1 MENFDLTYV
10 TMDSLSEGV
19 GSSQITPLILKLAD
33 HGMKIK
39 LISCEKQ
46 IPLAD
51 FSESFSKLGIVWKA
65 RNFGSGGNFGGL
77 IRLNDLRREISKTA
91 IIHGRSDIPTVSG
104 ILSKEAPVLWDV
116 RSLWADQKVMI
127 QNSPMS
133 KLLYKSYH
141 KFEQISAH
149 RSMAMSTLTHAVV
162 PILESRNKI
171 LPNLRTV
178 IPTTT
183 DLQKFRLHT
192 RMPSNVV
199 ALFSGTFNNYYD
211 LELSAEF
218 MKELRKIIEVETHWA
233 KPRETTVVKIGVGE
247 ERTFE
252 ITQEM
257 MAEFIPNYSF
267 GVSVCKLDSGD
278 SLAAAMPTK
287 IAEFLACGRPVVI
300 NKGLGDLDAF
310 IKEFN
315 AGVILDGTSDNLGSS
330 TVELVSL
337 IKDPET
343 PARCRALA
351 EKYFNMDT
359 AVNKYISIYSK
370 MLE

>member
-1 MENFDLTYV
+1 
-10 TMDSLSEGV
+10 MDSLSEGV
-19 GSSQITPLILKLAD
+19 GSSQITPLILKLAE

-39 LISCEKQ
+39 LISCEKFM
-46 IPLAD
+46 PLGEL
-51 FSESFSKLGIVWKA
+51 SERFSKFGVVWKA
-65 RNFGSGGNFGGL
+65 RNFGLGGNLGGL
-77 IRLNDLRREISKTA
+77 LRLNDLRREISGTA

-104 ILSKEAPVLWDV
+104 IFSKEAPVLWDV

-127 QNSPMS
+127 QDNAINR
-133 KLLYKSYH
+133 LLYKSYH
-141 KFEQISAH
+141 KFEQISAN
-149 RSMAMSTLTHAVV
+149 RSTAMSTLTHAVV
-162 PILESRNKI
+162 PILERRNRI

-178 IPTTT
+178 VPTTT

-192 RMPSNVV
+192 RMPSKVL
-199 ALFSGTFNNYYD
+199 ALFSGTYNNYYD
-211 LELSAEF
+211 LELSADF
-218 MKELRKIIEVETHWA
+218 MKHLRKIIDVETHWA
-233 KPRETTVVKIGVGE
+233 KPRETTVAKIGVGE

-267 GVSVCKLDSGD
+267 GISVCKLDTGD

-315 AGVILDGTSDNLGSS
+315 VGVILDGTSDNLISAAS
-330 TVELVSL
+330 QLVSL
-337 IKDPET
+337 IRDPET
-343 PARCRALA
+343 PSRCRALA
-351 EKYFNMDT
+351 EKYFNMNT
-359 AVNKYISIYSK
+359 AATKYISIYSK